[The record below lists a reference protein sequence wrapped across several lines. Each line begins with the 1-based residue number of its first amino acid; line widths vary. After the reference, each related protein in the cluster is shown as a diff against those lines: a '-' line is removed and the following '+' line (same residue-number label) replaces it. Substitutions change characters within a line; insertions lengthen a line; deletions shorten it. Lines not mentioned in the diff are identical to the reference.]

1 MRLARTV
8 ARGIPLSLIFGK
20 IIWGHLVM
28 SQPVGSRSAILA
40 LVLSLSAFIVTSSSL
55 AAAGL
60 PRTVNGKHVMWAAD
74 QGYPSTDQTS
84 ANNLI
89 YHGGTVE
96 TVPVVFTVYWG
107 TEWESGFTATHSVFT
122 YTSAT
127 IQNYINS
134 FFTRVGGSRWAGVPT
149 QYCQG
154 ITAPAFS
161 CTGQSGAQH
170 ITNPSGQL
178 KGTWTDPTPAPSDI
192 VATALVSNFTTD
204 PLEAEAIRAAQHF
217 GYDANATYMI
227 FTPPNHGATGY
238 GSIYCAYHE
247 ETTHTTSPGVR
258 YAFIPYVPEQGTA
271 CGGNKVNLQDDA
283 FGHGYLDGYSIVAGH
298 EYAEAA
304 TDPDNLNGYQDG
316 WNDATTSENGD
327 KCAWSGLQNITLAG
341 QFYAVQPLWSNEA
354 NGGQGGC
361 AIGVS

>member
-1 MRLARTV
+1 MA
-8 ARGIPLSLIFGK
+8 
-20 IIWGHLVM
+20 H
-28 SQPVGSRSAILA
+28 PVRHRSAIVA
-40 LVLSLSAFIVTSSSL
+40 LVLSIIALTVSTATLSAS
-55 AAAGL
+55 GL
-60 PRTVNGKHVMWAAD
+60 PRTVGGKHVMWAAD

-89 YHGGTVE
+89 YHGGTVQ
-96 TVPVVFTVYWG
+96 TVPAVFLVYWG
-107 TEWESGFTATHSVFT
+107 TEWNSGFTATHGAFT
-122 YTSAT
+122 FTSAT

-134 FFTRVGGSRWAGVPT
+134 FFISVGGSDWAGAAT

-161 CTGQSGAQH
+161 CTNQSTAQH
-170 ITNPSGQL
+170 ITNPALQL
-178 KGTWTDPTPAPSDI
+178 KGIWTDPTPVPADI
-192 VATALVSNFTTD
+192 VTTALVSNFTTD
-204 PLEAEAIRAAQHF
+204 PLETEAIKAAQHF

-238 GSIYCAYHE
+238 GSVYCAYHH

-258 YAFIPYVPEQGTA
+258 YAFIPYVPEQGTT
-271 CGGNKVNLQDDA
+271 CGGNRVNVQDDA

-298 EYAEAA
+298 EYAEAV
-304 TDPDNLNGYQDG
+304 TDPGNLNDYQDG

-327 KCAWSGLQNITLAG
+327 KCAWSGLQNILLAG
-341 QFYAVQPLWSNEA
+341 QFYAVQPLWSNAA

-361 AIGVS
+361 VV